1 MGGGRKKRQP
11 RSTLAAHPGTF
22 RPHAQEHSGCIPR
35 NIRTA
40 PDNYLSTRQFL
51 ERPSPPKKTYQSSP
65 GTVRAKH
72 RPPLYPL
79 QPRRR
84 HTVGAD
90 VANLTTPAPVTSLT
104 HSYRRCPCG
113 GCFARRVGKAPERDG
128 RAGGSSPAEPE
139 VLPQDQ
145 RCSCRTRG
153 TRSDHRSSHFV
164 QNAASAALSCSH

>member
-1 MGGGRKKRQP
+1 MRRGGGREKNGNP
-11 RSTLAAHPGTF
+11 EAPWLHTL
-22 RPHAQEHSGCIPR
+22 EHSGCIPR
-35 NIRTA
+35 NIQAVPRQ
-40 PDNYLSTRQFL
+40 LSKHLAVPRETKPQ
-51 ERPSPPKKTYQSSP
+51 KTYQNSP
-65 GTVRAKH
+65 GTVQAKH

-84 HTVGAD
+84 HTAGAD

-145 RCSCRTRG
+145 RCSCRARG

-164 QNAASAALSCSH
+164 QKAASAALSCSP